1 MSTRHP
7 DVVIVDHDLEAL
19 RALVA
24 PLRKEFE
31 LYLTVSANDAL
42 AALARFPIRV
52 LVAAQTLF
60 TGSGL
65 ELLTQARSR
74 SAATVRVLMVSA
86 AERRAIEPQLP
97 NAELFYILRRPCTSE
112 QLREVLHAAVRTTEV
127 QTGGT
132 TAEHVV
138 LESQGESTLAD
149 AASSGDPI
157 TVLTTDVDLFEA
169 IRAAVHGRHEVHLA
183 AKLEDAA
190 RLAAAGR
197 CAVLVTDV
205 ALTEAAL
212 RRITAHLQARE
223 EALVTIAVGDR
234 EQGNAL
240 MGLLSTGSIH
250 RFLLKPVTPGLARLA
265 LESATRQHA
274 SARAHR
280 RTEAHFELRPA
291 PTATPAPVPPETP
304 TADEVPQPAPPPE
317 RSRRIVP
324 IAVAAVVLLG
334 ASGAAA
340 WYFTHRAP
348 APDPRAL
355 AIASNLTAAQTATRD
370 GHLLEPLPGSA
381 YALYS
386 EVLRLDPQ
394 NAAAR
399 AGIDQLA
406 NRFIEQAET
415 ELIEGQLDAAATSL
429 THARQMQPEHRR
441 LKFLDAQL
449 AKERQEQL
457 LLQARQSATAGNLQQ
472 AQELLQQAQQVESR
486 SSEVTSAQQIIDSRT
501 REQQVAAWLDLARL
515 RVAQN
520 RLVSPDND
528 SAKYYLRSAQ
538 RLEPGNV
545 AVQQGLRDLGNR
557 VVSSADA
564 AVEAQRLNVA
574 RDWVVQ
580 AQDLAVDKA
589 QIDRLNAR
597 IASSVDLKTKSDLLA
612 LAVKR
617 TDENRLLDPPQ
628 DSARYYLDRLAQIDP
643 AFPGADRA
651 SQTLGAKLVGRA
663 QGAAASRQYDVATRM
678 LNEARALGYSSAE
691 LSSTEAAV
699 RAAQAPAA
707 AQVPEP
713 PPKQVKYVAPQ
724 YPQDALARGIEG
736 WVDVTFGVAGSGEVI
751 DARIEN
757 AQPRRQFDRAA
768 LIAVRQWKY
777 APSADG
783 ADRAQ
788 RLKTRVQFKLQD

>member
-1 MSTRHP
+1 MSTRPP
-7 DVVIVDHDLEAL
+7 DVVIVDSDLDAL

-52 LVAAQTLF
+52 LVAGQTLF
-60 TGSGL
+60 TSSGL
-65 ELLTQARSR
+65 ELLIQARSR
-74 SAATVRVLMVSA
+74 SPATVRVLMVSA
-86 AERRAIEPQLP
+86 AERRAIEPQLAL
-97 NAELFYILRRPCTSE
+97 AELFYILRRPCTSE

-138 LESQGESTLAD
+138 LESQRESTPTD
-149 AASSGDPI
+149 AVGSGDPI

-169 IRAAVHGRHEVHLA
+169 IRAAVRGRHEVHLA

-190 RLAAAGR
+190 RLAAAGQ

-212 RRITAHLQARE
+212 RRITAHLHARE

-265 LESATRQHA
+265 LESATRHHA
-274 SARAHR
+274 SAKAHR
-280 RTEAHFELRPA
+280 RTEASFEPRPLAMHA
-291 PTATPAPVPPETP
+291 PAQPEIP
-304 TADEVPQPAPPPE
+304 TADEVPQPAPSPE
-317 RSRRIVP
+317 RTRRIVP
-324 IAVAAVVLLG
+324 IAIAAVVLLG
-334 ASGAAA
+334 TSGAAA
-340 WYFTHRAP
+340 WYFTHRTP
-348 APDPRAL
+348 APDRRAL
-355 AIASNLTAAQTATRD
+355 AIASNLAAAQTATRD

-406 NRFIEQAET
+406 SRFIEQAET
-415 ELIEGQLDAAATSL
+415 ELVEGHLDAAATSL
-429 THARQMQPEHRR
+429 THARQLRPEHRR

-486 SSEVTSAQQIIDSRT
+486 SSDVTSAQQIIDSRT

-538 RLEPGNV
+538 RLEPDNV
-545 AVQQGLRDLGNR
+545 AVKQGLRDLGDR

-580 AQDLAVDKA
+580 AQDLKVDKA

-597 IASSVDLKTKSDLLA
+597 IASSVDLKTRSDLLA

-643 AFPGADRA
+643 AFRA
-651 SQTLGAKLVGRA
+651 PTTLPRHSVPSSWHAPRA
-663 QGAAASRQYDVATRM
+663 RPRHVNTMSR
-678 LNEARALGYSSAE
+678 
-691 LSSTEAAV
+691 
-699 RAAQAPAA
+699 PAC
-707 AQVPEP
+707 
-713 PPKQVKYVAPQ
+713 
-724 YPQDALARGIEG
+724 
-736 WVDVTFGVAGSGEVI
+736 
-751 DARIEN
+751 
-757 AQPRRQFDRAA
+757 
-768 LIAVRQWKY
+768 
-777 APSADG
+777 
-783 ADRAQ
+783 
-788 RLKTRVQFKLQD
+788 